1 MFMISFDRYGE
12 VKSAKHCPNN
22 YCAFVNFAHPDS
34 ASKAMKALQ
43 GCDLA
48 GNKKVILRWPDKM
61 IYGKWKQLSAPIK
74 M

>member
-1 MFMISFDRYGE
+1 MILFDRYGE

-61 IYGKWKQLSAPIK
+61 IYGK
-74 M
+74 